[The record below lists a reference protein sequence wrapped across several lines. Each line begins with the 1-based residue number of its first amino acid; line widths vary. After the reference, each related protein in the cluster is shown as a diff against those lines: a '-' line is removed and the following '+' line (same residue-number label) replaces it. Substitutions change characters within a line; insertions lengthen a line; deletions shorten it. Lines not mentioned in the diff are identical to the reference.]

1 MHKEET
7 PTSSTSPQRNTA
19 ALQRIINCTDFI
31 WQSATCCFVELC
43 VVDCWLPDTSLV
55 AGLEEYEERGR
66 GEPAAGWRGRRP
78 TTQHGPGRTLNINRR
93 THVGATRL
101 IWITGHM
108 CHTCGQMLEGEW
120 FTWGG
125 GGWSTVHAA
134 SMTRVPTVWWSPAH
148 VTVTVL
154 ITVTHLKQTHT
165 HTYTQRVSFWLLA
178 PSVDIAEQHR
188 THPMTVAFPAT
199 VVNTQH
205 WHILTLLVQTHLK
218 KKKKNTDFFF

>member
-165 HTYTQRVSFWLLA
+165 HTHTLKEWASDFWRPLWTSLSNTA
-178 PSVDIAEQHR
+178 LTPWPLHFLRQSSTPSTD
-188 THPMTVAFPAT
+188 TS
-199 VVNTQH
+199 
-205 WHILTLLVQTHLK
+205 WHFWSKHTWK
-218 KKKKNTDFFF
+218 KKQFFF